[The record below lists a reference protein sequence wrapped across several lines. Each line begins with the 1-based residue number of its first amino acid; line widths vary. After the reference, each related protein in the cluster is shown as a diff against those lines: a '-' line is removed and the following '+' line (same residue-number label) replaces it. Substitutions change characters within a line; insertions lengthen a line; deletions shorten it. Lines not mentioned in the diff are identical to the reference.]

1 MDGLSVQAP
10 LVELRDIAK
19 SFGNVRALRGVSLTL
34 HPGKIAAIVGD
45 NGSGK
50 STLINILS
58 GNLKPDSGSIA
69 IDGRRF
75 PKLTPKLAMRA
86 GISTVYQDLSLDDY
100 RDATANIFLGC
111 EITRFG
117 LLARKT
123 MRQKAAELMRMLE
136 VDISD
141 ISAPVKMLSGGQRQ
155 AVAVARAVHR
165 GEKLMIFDEPTAAMG
180 VRESNA
186 VLQLV
191 ERMAKKGFSV
201 LIICHNL
208 HHVLSIADKICIM
221 RHGRILREVA
231 KRSATLEEVQ
241 QWITDVDRVD

>member
-1 MDGLSVQAP
+1 MDVSLTQAP
-10 LVELRDIAK
+10 LVELRDITK
-19 SFGNVRALRGVSLTL
+19 NFGNVQALRGVSIMLY
-34 HPGKIAAIVGD
+34 PGEITAIVGD

-58 GNLKPDSGSIA
+58 GNLKPDSGTIA
-69 IDGRRF
+69 IDGKPF
-75 PKLTPKLAMRA
+75 PKLTPKLTMKS

-100 RDATANIFLGC
+100 RDTVSNIFLGS
-111 EITRFG
+111 ELTSFG
-117 LLARKT
+117 LLSRGKMRRK
-123 MRQKAAELMRMLE
+123 AIELLQMLE
-136 VDISD
+136 IGISD
-141 ISAPVKMLSGGQRQ
+141 ITLPVKTLSGGQRQ
-155 AVAVARAVHR
+155 AVAVARAVYR

-186 VLQLV
+186 VLRLV
-191 ERMAKKGFSV
+191 EQMAQKGFAV

-221 RHGRILREVA
+221 RHGRILQKID

-241 QWITDVDRVD
+241 RLITDAENVD